1 MEQFKSIVKTLG
13 FWLAFIAV
21 AVLGFSAIG
30 VLTERGGL
38 GSITGWVLAGITLL
52 LLVFLFITRRQM
64 FKIPIIILVALW
76 LIVLLTRIA
85 VLYNI
90 SGNELGSTNIFWLLI
105 VAVFYFLGAWL
116 ILKRGIWKVIGIL
129 LVLAVSFAGGLVTT
143 APDYSRL
150 AMVSNRLVWALIMG
164 MGIFMVIRK
173 GIGLRLLG
181 VGLIIATML
190 TVFGA
195 LLSSASP
202 IVITGKD
209 RLIILAS
216 AEPRINNLFQA
227 WNDRDYQKL
236 SKDFNDNMKGKLG
249 RDSFLSDRDNL
260 GKLISKNELN
270 KLAPKS
276 DSPSVA
282 VETKFI
288 KVMYG
293 VTFEKSPATIY
304 LITVYFQK
312 YDDKY
317 LIGELTFDPL
327 NSPK

>member
-1 MEQFKSIVKTLG
+1 MEQFKSIVKALG
-13 FWLAFIAV
+13 FWFVFVVV
-21 AVLGFSAIG
+21 AILGFSSIF

-38 GSITGWVLAGITLL
+38 GSIAGWILAGITLL
-52 LLVFLFITRRQM
+52 LLVFLFIARRQS
-64 FKIPIIILVALW
+64 F
-76 LIVLLTRIA
+76 RIA
-85 VLYNI
+85 VIIMVVLWFIILLARIAALYNI
-90 SGNELGSTNIFWLLI
+90 SGNTLGSANIFWLLI
-105 VAVFYFLGAWL
+105 VAVFYLFGAWL
-116 ILKRGIWKVIGIL
+116 MLKQGIWKVVGIL
-129 LVLAVSFAGGLVTT
+129 LILAVSFAGGLVTT

-150 AMVSNRLVWALIMG
+150 AMVSNRLVWALMAG

-173 GIGLRLLG
+173 GIGLRILG

-195 LLSSASP
+195 IFSSASS

-209 RLIILAS
+209 RLIILDS
-216 AEPRINNLFQA
+216 AEPRINNLFDA
-227 WNDRDYQKL
+227 WNDKDYQKL
-236 SKDFNDNMKGKLG
+236 SKDFNDDAKGKLG
-249 RDSFLSDRDNL
+249 RDAFLSDRDHL

-276 DSPSVA
+276 VSPSVA
-282 VETKFI
+282 VEKKFI

-293 VTFEKSPATIY
+293 VTFEKSLATIY

-317 LIGELTFDPL
+317 LIGGLTFDPL
-327 NSPK
+327 DSPK

>member
-1 MEQFKSIVKTLG
+1 MDRFKSIIKTLG
-13 FWLAFIAV
+13 FWLVFVVV
-21 AVLGFSAIG
+21 AVLGFSSISA
-30 VLTERGGL
+30 LTERGGL
-38 GSITGWVLAGITLL
+38 GSIVGWVLAVITLSL
-52 LLVFLFITRRQM
+52 LAFLFIARRQS
-64 FKIPIIILVALW
+64 FRIAIFILVVLW
-76 LIVLLTRIA
+76 LIILLARIA
-85 VLYNI
+85 AFYNI
-90 SGNELGSTNIFWLLI
+90 SGDTLGSANIFWLLI
-105 VAVFYFLGAWL
+105 VAVFYLFGAWL
-116 ILKRGIWKVIGIL
+116 MLKHGIWKVIGIL

-150 AMVSNRLVWALIMG
+150 AMVLNRVVWALMAG

-195 LLSSASP
+195 IFSSASP
-202 IVITGKD
+202 IAITGKD

-227 WNDRDYQKL
+227 WDDRDYQKL
-236 SKDFNDNMKGKLG
+236 SKDFNDDAKGKLG
-249 RDSFLSDRDNL
+249 RDAFLSDRDNL

-293 VTFEKSPATIY
+293 VTFEKSPADIY

-312 YDDKY
+312 YDNKY
-317 LIGELTFDPL
+317 SIGGLTFDPL
-327 NSPK
+327 DSPK